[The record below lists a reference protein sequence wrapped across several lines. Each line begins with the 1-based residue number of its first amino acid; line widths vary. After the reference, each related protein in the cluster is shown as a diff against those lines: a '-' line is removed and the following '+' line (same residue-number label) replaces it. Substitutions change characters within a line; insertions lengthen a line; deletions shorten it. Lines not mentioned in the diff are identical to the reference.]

1 VTLTS
6 PSQSEPARAA
16 AGRVAFVVAG
26 AGLYALAFPPFA
38 WSALAWLTLVPLLL
52 VVRGR
57 SPLRAFGYGAL
68 YGFASAWGSTW
79 WFAQAFSRYFASG
92 MIAAGFAMSAAYAVA
107 VASTFGLFAA
117 GATVLQ
123 RRPSRWATPFLVAAL
138 WASVDLLRG
147 RILGQPW
154 VLLGYSQATQTGLI
168 QVAAL
173 TGVYGVS
180 FLVALGNAGVAEAV
194 TALRTQGGRPRA
206 VHALLLPALI
216 VAAVWVPGKASLP
229 RRRERI
235 RSPRVVVVQANVP
248 PAFRWTRG
256 YAEQQLRAHLAL
268 TEKHAADIE
277 PSLVVW
283 PENALSTY
291 LESDPFAAA
300 QLVRLATRYH
310 TDILL
315 GAPRY
320 QDGRTYNSARLIRA
334 SGRDGGHYDKQHL
347 VMFAETSPLAPPA
360 PAGPSESPSEFT
372 AGHRPGVLQS
382 FLPLGV
388 SICHEV
394 LYPDIIGAAVRD
406 GAELLVNISNDGWL
420 DGGYGA
426 ASRQHFAMAA
436 FRAVETRRYLV
447 RAATTGVSGVIDP
460 WGRTVEERA
469 PGTVGVG
476 STRVSGRRE
485 ITPYVRFGDA
495 FAFACVAA
503 ALAGV
508 LRGRVH
514 LRRRLRAEMPAP
526 ATA

>member
-1 VTLTS
+1 ML
-6 PSQSEPARAA
+6 
-16 AGRVAFVVAG
+16 GRGAFVVAG
-26 AGLYALAFPPFA
+26 AGLYAAAFPPFA
-38 WSALAWLTLVPLLL
+38 YSAFAWLTLVPLLL

-57 SPLRAFGYGAL
+57 APQRAFGYGAL

-92 MIAAGFAMSAAYAVA
+92 MVAAGFAMSAAYAVA
-107 VASTFGLFAA
+107 VAATFGLFAA
-117 GATVLQ
+117 GATILQ
-123 RRPSRWATPFLVAAL
+123 RRPRAWMTPILLAAL
-138 WASVDLLRG
+138 WAAIDLLRG

-154 VLLGYSQATQTGLI
+154 VLLGYSQVTQTGLI

-194 TALRTQGGRPRA
+194 MAFGGDGGRRRA
-206 VHALLLPALI
+206 VHALLLPAVV
-216 VAAVWVPGKASLP
+216 VAAVWIPGQASLP

-235 RSPRVVVVQANVP
+235 RSPRVVVVQTNVP

-277 PSLVVW
+277 PALVVW

-300 QLVRLATRYH
+300 QLMRLAVRYH
-310 TDILL
+310 TDILV

-320 QDGRTYNSARLIRA
+320 ADGRTYNSARLITA
-334 SGRDGGHYDKQHL
+334 TGRDGGHYDKQHL
-347 VMFAETSPLAPPA
+347 VLFAETSPLAPPA
-360 PAGPSESPSEFT
+360 PAGPSESPTEFT
-372 AGHRPGVLQS
+372 AGSRPGVLQS
-382 FLPLGV
+382 FVPLGV

-394 LYPDIIGAAVRD
+394 LYPELIGAAVRD

-436 FRAVETRRYLV
+436 FRAVESRRYLV

-460 WGRTVEERA
+460 YGRVVEARA
-469 PGTVGVG
+469 PGTVGIG
-476 STRVSGRRE
+476 STRVSGRQE

-495 FAFACVAA
+495 FAFGCAA
-503 ALAGV
+503 AAVAGL
-508 LRGRVH
+508 LRGRLR
-514 LRRRLRAEMPAP
+514 LRRRLRVEMPSP